1 MAALPVPPRAALAA
15 AEGAIVLILLVEA
28 WLLARALGAPRDAS
42 DAGGAPS
49 VPARAWAWPLVLAAL
64 FAVPAELVA
73 RSGALAPGVSGAGM
87 PWESVTDAT
96 PCAVAAHAGE
106 RAFLNRCAPCHLPS
120 GQGLPP
126 AYPPL
131 VGSALLAGPIA
142 DHARVA
148 LFGSEGLPMLAGNGA
163 MHHHVAGRAV
173 MPAFAGA
180 ASDQELSVI
189 LTYER
194 RAFGAAAVPGDSTRV
209 HVRPSDVAAARGAG
223 L

>member
-1 MAALPVPPRAALAA
+1 VAALPVPPRAALAA
-15 AEGAIVLILLVEA
+15 AEGAIVLVLLAEA
-28 WLLARALGAPRDAS
+28 WLLARALRAPA
-42 DAGGAPS
+42 AAAAAPG
-49 VPARAWAWPLVLAAL
+49 VPARAWLAPLVLALL
-64 FAVPAELVA
+64 FAVPATFLA

-87 PWESVTDAT
+87 PWEAVTDAT

-120 GQGLPP
+120 GRGLPP

-131 VGSALLAGPIA
+131 VGSPLLAGPIT

-148 LFGSEGLPMLAGNGA
+148 LFGSEGLHALSGHAA
-163 MHHHVAGRAV
+163 MHGHAMGRAH
-173 MPAFAGA
+173 MPAFAPA
-180 ASDQELSVI
+180 ADDQELSVI

-194 RAFGAAAVPGDSTRV
+194 RAFGGTPVAGDSTHV